1 MTKETNL
8 SNHFLIAMTSLEDG
22 NFSQSVTY
30 ICEHDENGALGI
42 TINRLSDIR
51 LSEILSQ
58 LHIIPSTDNVLEQN
72 ILTGGPVQVDRGFI
86 LHSPHGKWESS
97 LQVTDQI
104 AVTTSQ
110 DIMQAIANNEGPKN
124 YLIALG
130 YAGWG
135 PGQLEYE
142 ISQNSW
148 LSCPATE
155 EILFNTPID
164 KRWKDA
170 ALLHGIDLQLLSN
183 KTGHAGAFNKF

>member
-8 SNHFLIAMTSLEDG
+8 TNHFLIAMPSLEDG

-58 LHIIPSTDNVLEQN
+58 LHIMSNTDEVLEQN
-72 ILTGGPVQVDRGFI
+72 ILNGGPVQVDRGFI

-124 YLIALG
+124 HLIALG

-142 ISQNSW
+142 MSQNSW

-155 EILFNTPID
+155 DILFNTPIE
-164 KRWKDA
+164 KRWKAA
-170 ALLHGIDLQLLSN
+170 ALLLGIDLQLLSN
-183 KTGHAGAFNKF
+183 QTGHA

>member
-8 SNHFLIAMTSLEDG
+8 TNHFLIAMPSLEDG

-42 TINRLSDIR
+42 TINRQSEISLG
-51 LSEILSQ
+51 EILSQ
-58 LHIIPSTDNVLEQN
+58 LHIKPGCEEVLEQN
-72 ILTGGPVQVDRGFI
+72 ILNGGPVQVDRGFI
-86 LHSPHGKWESS
+86 LHSPIGQWESS
-97 LQVTDQI
+97 LNVTDKI

-110 DIMQAIANNEGPKN
+110 DIMQAIANNEGPRN
-124 YLIALG
+124 FLIALG

-142 ISQNSW
+142 MSQNAW

-155 EILFNTPID
+155 EILFNTAIE
-164 KRWKDA
+164 KRWQAA
-170 ALLHGIDLQLLSN
+170 ALLLGIDLQLLSN
-183 KTGHAGAFNKF
+183 QTGHA

>member
-8 SNHFLIAMTSLEDG
+8 TNHFLIAMPNLEEG

-42 TINRLSDIR
+42 MINRPSEISLD
-51 LSEILSQ
+51 EILSQ
-58 LHIIPSTDNVLEQN
+58 LHISPGTDEVLEQR
-72 ILTGGPVQVDRGFI
+72 ILTGGPVQTDRGFI
-86 LHSPHGKWESS
+86 LHSPLGQWESS
-97 LQVTDQI
+97 LQVTDKI

-110 DIMQAIANNEGPKN
+110 DIMLAIANNKGP
-124 YLIALG
+124 YHCLIALG

-142 ISQNSW
+142 ISQNTW

-155 EILFNTPID
+155 EIIFNTPIE
-164 KRWKDA
+164 KRWKAA
-170 ALLHGIDLQLLSN
+170 ALLLGIDLQLLSN
-183 KTGHAGAFNKF
+183 QTGHA